1 MGALRM
7 ALQSTQPSLGQ
18 ARAFSRGDHVF
29 QSLMGMSYG
38 MKSTEELHLPASQ
51 DSLTRSTSYQCAVL
65 CCAVLGIAVL
75 CWGLLLL
82 FQSPKG
88 MSGSERTKE
97 LVEVEVA
104 VEMEVEMEVEVEVEV
119 EVGVEVEVEVVASP
133 INHLSARAP
142 CHTCHLS
149 LWFRMT

>member
-1 MGALRM
+1 
-7 ALQSTQPSLGQ
+7 
-18 ARAFSRGDHVF
+18 
-29 QSLMGMSYG
+29 
-38 MKSTEELHLPASQ
+38 
-51 DSLTRSTSYQCAVL
+51 
-65 CCAVLGIAVL
+65 
-75 CWGLLLL
+75 
-82 FQSPKG
+82 

-104 VEMEVEMEVEVEVEV
+104 VEMEVEVEVEV

>member
-1 MGALRM
+1 MY
-7 ALQSTQPSLGQ
+7 
-18 ARAFSRGDHVF
+18 SRGDHVF

-104 VEMEVEMEVEVEVEV
+104 VEMEVE
-119 EVGVEVEVEVVASP
+119 VEVEVEVVASP

>member
-1 MGALRM
+1 MY
-7 ALQSTQPSLGQ
+7 
-18 ARAFSRGDHVF
+18 SRGDHVF

-104 VEMEVEMEVEVEVEV
+104 VEMEVE
-119 EVGVEVEVEVVASP
+119 VEVEVVASP

>member
-1 MGALRM
+1 MY
-7 ALQSTQPSLGQ
+7 
-18 ARAFSRGDHVF
+18 SRGDHVF

-97 LVEVEVA
+97 LVEVEV
-104 VEMEVEMEVEVEVEV
+104 
-119 EVGVEVEVEVVASP
+119 VASP